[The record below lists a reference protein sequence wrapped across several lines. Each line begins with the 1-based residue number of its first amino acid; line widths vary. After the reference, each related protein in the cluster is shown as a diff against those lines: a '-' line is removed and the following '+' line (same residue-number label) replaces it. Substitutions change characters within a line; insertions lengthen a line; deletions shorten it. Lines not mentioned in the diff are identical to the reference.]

1 MSLPMDL
8 TVLADE
14 LGDKPAYVLADTGD
28 VLSFRELEER
38 SNRIAHLFRSLG
50 LKRGDHVAV
59 LMENRLDL
67 FPVYWAAQRT
77 GLYYTPVNWHLTPD
91 EAAYIVDN
99 CEAKVLV
106 SSADLE
112 DIAAHAAATASGLE
126 RRYVVGGGVEGVDSL
141 EEATSSLPVTPVE
154 DQSEGYYMFYSSGTT
169 GRPKGILPTMV
180 DAPFGTG
187 LTLDHQ
193 MGPGFGFGRSA
204 TYLNTGPLYHAAP
217 VGWSMGTVR
226 NGATAVFMSRFDPE
240 LTLRVI
246 QDRKV
251 THAQFVPTMFVR
263 MLKLPDEVRAGYDVS
278 SLQLAIHAAAP
289 CPIPVKE
296 AMIEWLGPK
305 IVEYYAGSESNC
317 FFVISTPEWLSHRGS
332 VGKAVIG
339 AAHVLDA
346 EGNEL
351 PPGEVGQLWFDGPD
365 FEYHQDPDKT
375 AAAHDE
381 RGWSTLGDLGWLDE
395 EGYLYLADR
404 RTDLIISGG
413 VNIYPREIEDA
424 LALHPSVQDIA
435 VIGVPDEEMGQRVHA
450 IVHVAE
456 GVTAGP
462 ELAAALVQDA
472 ASRIAGFK
480 LPRTIDFVDDFPRL
494 PSGKVL
500 RRQLVADYDPERALT
515 VARPSKQENA

>member
-8 TVLADE
+8 TTLAAQ
-14 LGDKPAYVLADTGD
+14 LGDKPAYLLADTGES
-28 VLSFRELEER
+28 LSFRELEEQ
-38 SNRIAHLFRSLG
+38 SNRIAHLFRKLG
-50 LKRGDHVAV
+50 LTRGDHVAV

-106 SSADLE
+106 SSAELE
-112 DIAAHAAATASGLE
+112 EIASYAAGRASGLAH
-126 RRYVVGGGVEGVDSL
+126 RFVVGGEAEGVPTLASACAD
-141 EEATSSLPVTPVE
+141 LPSTPVE

-169 GRPKGILPTMV
+169 GRPKGILPTMM

-193 MGPGFGFGRSA
+193 MGAGFGFGPGA

-240 LTLRVI
+240 LTLKVI
-246 QDRKV
+246 QDQQV

-263 MLKLPDEVRAGYDVS
+263 MLKLPEEVRASYDLS

-289 CPIPVKE
+289 CPVPVKE

-305 IVEYYAGSESNC
+305 IIEYYAGSESNC
-317 FFVISTPEWLSHRGS
+317 FFVISTPEWLTHKGS
-332 VGKAVIG
+332 VGRAVIG
-339 AAHVLDA
+339 TAHVLDA
-346 EGNEL
+346 NGKEL
-351 PPGEVGQLWFDGPD
+351 PPGEIGQLWFDGPD

-404 RTDLIISGG
+404 RTDLINSGG

-424 LALHPSVQDIA
+424 LAMHPSVQDIA
-435 VIGVPDEEMGQRVHA
+435 VIGVPDDEMGQRVHA
-450 IVHVAE
+450 IVHVAD
-456 GVTAGP
+456 GVTPGS
-462 ELAAALVQDA
+462 ELAAELARDA
-472 ASRIAGFK
+472 ATRIAGFK
-480 LPRTIDFVDDFPRL
+480 LPRTIEFVEDFPRL

-500 RRQLVADYDPERALT
+500 RRQLVADYSPENA
-515 VARPSKQENA
+515 VSVPRPSKQEK